1 MRSCIIVRVRSMRVD
16 AEAAGRLEVY
26 ESKGRYWFR
35 LVSARGEPL
44 LLSTDYGDRD
54 EALADVDRLRH
65 PTTRFLSCVAPSG
78 EFYFTAD
85 AWHGDRLAASTT
97 YASSAE
103 RDDAQAVAVRLLQAG
118 PTVLR
123 VVEA

>member
-1 MRSCIIVRVRSMRVD
+1 VPRSATTD
-16 AEAAGRLEVY
+16 PAGRLEVY

-35 LVSARGEPL
+35 LVSTFGEPL
-44 LLSTDYGDRD
+44 LLSTDYGSRD

-65 PTTRFLSCVAPSG
+65 PTTRFLSCVTSSG
-78 EFYFTAD
+78 GFFFTAD
-85 AWHGDRLAASTT
+85 TLHGDRLAASTT
-97 YASSAE
+97 YESSVE
-103 RDDAQAVAVRLLQAG
+103 RDDAQSQAARLLHAG